1 MYTLLIN
8 RNFAQLWFHNITKIL
23 NERFRELIIPI
34 VVLGLTQSPL
44 ATALV
49 MLSQQLGAILLAI
62 PVGTWVENK
71 NLLKVARTSQFLYAC
86 LVFLLAYFIAVETV
100 HALFIAVLLFVM
112 GIVGLV
118 HGTAFQAMV
127 PRVVGRKRLLSA
139 HNLLEA
145 ADAIVTLIGPALGGI
160 LLARYGASPTLMICG
175 LLLFTSVIFLS
186 FVRAETV
193 VETRDAALPLKK
205 RVSEFWLRSQEGV
218 QYLFANS
225 AQKAAICT
233 AVALG
238 FTTVFMSLSV
248 IFHGRTTLGSMK
260 RR

>member
-86 LVFLLAYFIAVETV
+86 LVFLLAYFIAV
-100 HALFIAVLLFVM
+100 
-112 GIVGLV
+112 
-118 HGTAFQAMV
+118 
-127 PRVVGRKRLLSA
+127 
-139 HNLLEA
+139 
-145 ADAIVTLIGPALGGI
+145 
-160 LLARYGASPTLMICG
+160 
-175 LLLFTSVIFLS
+175 
-186 FVRAETV
+186 
-193 VETRDAALPLKK
+193 
-205 RVSEFWLRSQEGV
+205 
-218 QYLFANS
+218 
-225 AQKAAICT
+225 
-233 AVALG
+233 
-238 FTTVFMSLSV
+238 
-248 IFHGRTTLGSMK
+248 
-260 RR
+260 